1 MRFVI
6 AGGTGFLGRAW
17 TADLGARDHE
27 VVWLVRREPKAP
39 HEVRWDPYA
48 SQLDRAVVESA
59 DVVVNLAG
67 APLAHWPWTAS
78 YKRTFSDS
86 RVVTTRVLAEAVA
99 RSDRKPALLA
109 QNGVSAYG
117 DRGAEVITEDTPTD
131 ADTFVAQVAR
141 DWQAATTPAADAGA
155 RVVVMRTGVVLDRSG
170 GALRLM
176 LPAFKAGLGGRI
188 GSGEQYFPTIS
199 LHDWLGAA
207 TSLAYSEQSRGVYN
221 LTGPDPSTNAEFT
234 RSLGEAVRRPT
245 VVPIPRW
252 PLRTVGREAAGEL
265 LASARVEPHRLLDEG
280 YAFAHVDVDSRIRA
294 ALEGYR
300 PFTPRAPS

>member
-6 AGGTGFLGRAW
+6 AGGTGFLGRTW
-17 TADLGARDHE
+17 TADLRAHDHE
-27 VVWLVRREPKAP
+27 VVWLVRREPEAA

-48 SQLDRAVVESA
+48 GKVDRTVVESA

-78 YKRTFSDS
+78 YKRTFRDS

-99 RSDRKPALLA
+99 ASDRKPALLA
-109 QNGVSAYG
+109 QNGVSGYG

-131 ADTFVAQVAR
+131 ADTFIAQVAR
-141 DWQAATTPAADAGA
+141 DWQEATTPAVEAGA
-155 RVVVMRTGVVLDRSG
+155 RVVVMRTGVVLDRAG

-176 LPAFKAGLGGRI
+176 LPAFKAGVGGRI
-188 GSGEQYFPTIS
+188 GSGEQYFATIS

-207 TSLAYSEQSRGVYN
+207 SSLAFSEQSRGVYN
-221 LTGPDPSTNAEFT
+221 LSGPDPSTNAEFT
-234 RSLGEAVRRPT
+234 DALGSAVGRPT
-245 VVPIPRW
+245 VLKMPSW
-252 PLRTVGREAAGEL
+252 PLRALGREAAGEL
-265 LASARVEPHRLLDEG
+265 LASARVEPHRLLEEG
-280 YAFAHVDVDSRIRA
+280 YAFAHVDVESRIRA

-300 PFTPRAPS
+300 PFTPRAPG